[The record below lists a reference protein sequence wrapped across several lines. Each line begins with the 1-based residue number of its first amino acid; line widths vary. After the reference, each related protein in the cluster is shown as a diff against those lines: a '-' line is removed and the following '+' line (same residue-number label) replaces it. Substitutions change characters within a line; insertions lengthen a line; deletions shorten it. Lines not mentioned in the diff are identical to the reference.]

1 MGCGASSARAPSRAL
16 SDLTNLVSWVDH
28 LVGVW
33 QQNLDAL
40 KESSRPRAAHDPRS
54 TRILVEQL
62 DCKVQTPMKV
72 IPVVDFNAF
81 ERLPRSSDQLTIEAR
96 PGMFIIFVSHRWWN
110 STLDPKTA
118 HPDDSKCSKYA
129 IVRDAV
135 ARVCATHG
143 IDADDAYL
151 WLDYACIDQD
161 DPRMKARGIASLI
174 GCAAARG
181 HCCCGPVAAAPA
193 RSCGAAVSCC
203 CRCGTP
209 RVCVLVIRGLLS
221 IRYISRCRVMVIPM
235 RPSEQTGIR
244 YTCDLPDY
252 GERAWCR
259 QPASQPVSQPVS
271 QSASQPVSQSVSQSV
286 LHNPYHGA
294 SAL

>member
-118 HPDDSKCSKYA
+118 HPDDAKCSKYA
-129 IVRDAV
+129 IVREAV
-135 ARVCATHG
+135 ARVCAAHG

-161 DPRMKARGIASLI
+161 DARMKAGGIASLI
-174 GCAAARG
+174 GCAAASA
-181 HCCCGPVAAAPA
+181 CC
-193 RSCGAAVSCC
+193 RGAAVSCC
-203 CRCGTP
+203 CP
-209 RVCVLVIRGLLS
+209 RVCWSSVAAVTQVHLALPRHGDPDAPVRADRRAVHLRSARLWGA
-221 IRYISRCRVMVIPM
+221 RVVP
-235 RPSEQTGIR
+235 T
-244 YTCDLPDY
+244 
-252 GERAWCR
+252 
-259 QPASQPVSQPVS
+259 
-271 QSASQPVSQSVSQSV
+271 
-286 LHNPYHGA
+286 
-294 SAL
+294 